1 PAIEAI
7 GGFGID
13 RIGVQNQAAK
23 RHLDVAAWA
32 AEPVIQIEVAKGR
45 VQIVAPKQTDDPPA
59 KPYAFWIACRP
70 VQGALRLS
78 KFIDFLRFL
87 GAVLGGVLG
96 AIFGALFGCRGL
108 RVGRFGVFFWSESG
122 KNFAPN
128 GGRCEP

>member
-1 PAIEAI
+1 MDPAIEAI

-87 GAVLGGVLG
+87 GAVFGGVLG
-96 AIFGALFGCRGL
+96 GILAAVLAPSFGAADCWSAGLASLF
-108 RVGRFGVFFWSESG
+108 
-122 KNFAPN
+122 
-128 GGRCEP
+128 